1 MSAII
6 LITKILVI
14 IILSIIAL
22 LLLILFIPFK
32 YEITAKI
39 TEKICCQISIV
50 WMFGIIGI
58 RVLKFEDKPEIKIY
72 LSNICVFTKF
82 IGNNSKGETDEKV
95 KKRGKSKKF
104 SKLFDFQTLKYI
116 PKYIKE
122 ILNIVKPK
130 SIKIDGV
137 YGFSDPY
144 ITGIVTIADSILVNT
159 DLCHNIDLR
168 PVFEDEILDI
178 EVEIS
183 GVILNFKILFKT
195 VCLFIE
201 SKFRK
206 LAILK

>member
-39 TEKICCQISIV
+39 TERICCQVSIV

-72 LSNICVFTKF
+72 LSKICVFTKY

-95 KKRGKSKKF
+95 KKRGKNKKF

-144 ITGIVTIADSILVNT
+144 ITGIIAIADSILVNA
-159 DLCHNIDLR
+159 DLFHDIDLR
-168 PVFEDEILDI
+168 PVFDDEILNI
-178 EVEIS
+178 ETEIC
-183 GVILNFKILFKT
+183 GDVLNWRILFKT
-195 VCLFIE
+195 VALFIE
-201 SKFRK
+201 NKFRK
-206 LAILK
+206 FAILK